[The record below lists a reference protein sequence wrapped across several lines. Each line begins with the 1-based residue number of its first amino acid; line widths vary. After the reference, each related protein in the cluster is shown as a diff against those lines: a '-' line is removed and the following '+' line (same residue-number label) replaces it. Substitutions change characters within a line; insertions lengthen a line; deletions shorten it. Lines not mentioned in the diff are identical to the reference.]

1 MGIVG
6 RLDQYASMLAG
17 EFDDYS
23 MSENLFLYSE
33 QYNQTSWIN
42 QNSFETVNT
51 TATLSPDGFYTAEKL
66 IGNNGQANRQ
76 SIYQTVSVTSG
87 TTYTFSVFLK
97 QAERRYATIWFDA
110 LSITEGAYYGASTYI
125 DLQTG
130 TIATG
135 TQSRIVAYPNGWYRV
150 YVTATPSFTG
160 SLNLNLA
167 IGTPNNAAD
176 GAGSIAYQYT
186 GDGVSGFYIWGG
198 QFERGTGPTDYT
210 PTTTAAITRV
220 LSSTTNTNITG
231 LSTYFSSGFS
241 ENVGAATTL
250 VANVFPPYDLVYDD
264 FGGTLFGSGQG
275 RYMRQNTDKSVIVYN
290 EIDEVSDFYSRGVVR
305 AGLVLDLDAGVPSSY
320 PGTGTTWTD
329 LSPYGNNGTLTLGP
343 TYSSANGGSI
353 VFDGSN
359 DYVLGTITGSIFT
372 GSFTQSA
379 WIYKLNNNQ
388 IWQGVFTNSSPA
400 TSNTYL
406 MTFGNGSLQAPYNSV
421 GVNQVGI
428 VPDGVFLDIGTH
440 INKWLYIIITK
451 VGSTLNIYCY
461 KDGSLL
467 QTSGTITWNSG
478 NFATTNNY
486 EIGRHWAG
494 GSVVPLQGNVAQVSV
509 YNRALT
515 AAEIK
520 QNYDATKGRFG
531 L

>member
-167 IGTPNNAAD
+167 IGTPNNAAN

-220 LSSTTNTNITG
+220 LSSTTNTT
-231 LSTYFSSGFS
+231 SQ
-241 ENVGAATTL
+241 
-250 VANVFPPYDLVYDD
+250 D
-264 FGGTLFGSGQG
+264 FQHTS
-275 RYMRQNTDKSVIVYN
+275 
-290 EIDEVSDFYSRGVVR
+290 
-305 AGLVLDLDAGVPSSY
+305 VLDLVR
-320 PGTGTTWTD
+320 
-329 LSPYGNNGTLTLGP
+329 
-343 TYSSANGGSI
+343 
-353 VFDGSN
+353 
-359 DYVLGTITGSIFT
+359 
-372 GSFTQSA
+372 
-379 WIYKLNNNQ
+379 
-388 IWQGVFTNSSPA
+388 
-400 TSNTYL
+400 
-406 MTFGNGSLQAPYNSV
+406 M
-421 GVNQVGI
+421 
-428 VPDGVFLDIGTH
+428 
-440 INKWLYIIITK
+440 
-451 VGSTLNIYCY
+451 
-461 KDGSLL
+461 
-467 QTSGTITWNSG
+467 
-478 NFATTNNY
+478 
-486 EIGRHWAG
+486 
-494 GSVVPLQGNVAQVSV
+494 
-509 YNRALT
+509 
-515 AAEIK
+515 
-520 QNYDATKGRFG
+520 
-531 L
+531 

>member
-6 RLDQYASMLAG
+6 RLDQYGSMLTS
-17 EFDDYS
+17 EFDEYS
-23 MSENLFLYSE
+23 MSENLLLRS
-33 QYNQTSWIN
+33 
-42 QNSFETVNT
+42 NSFSTAGTWTQVGAACVFTQNVTGPDNVSNSAWTIDDQSVASDAAGFEQTKSITPST
-51 TATLSPDGFYTAEKL
+51 TTNYCL
-66 IGNNGQANRQ
+66 
-76 SIYQTVSVTSG
+76 
-87 TTYTFSVFLK
+87 SVFAK
-97 QAERRYATIWFDA
+97 QGTSTTFDFYAFF
-110 LSITEGAYYGASTYI
+110 
-125 DLQTG
+125 TG
-130 TIATG
+130 TSTRGSYIRYNFSTNTLTASAAEGPGITPTIYG
-135 TQSRIVAYPNGWYRV
+135 KIEYPNGWYRFYFVVNDANSGLNSNLQFRV
-150 YVTATPSFTG
+150 YPATRNISVT
-160 SLNLNLA
+160 
-167 IGTPNNAAD
+167 GTTLFY
-176 GAGSIAYQYT
+176 GAQLEI
-186 GDGVSGFYIWGG
+186 
-198 QFERGTGPTDYT
+198 GTGPTDYT
-210 PTTTAAITRV
+210 STTTTAISRV
-220 LSSTTNTNITG
+220 LASTTNTNITG

-250 VANVFPPYDLVYDD
+250 VANVFPPYQIVYDE
-264 FGGTLFGSGQG
+264 FAGTLFGSGQG
-275 RYMRQNTDKSVIVYN
+275 RLMRQNIDKSVIVYN

-305 AGLVLDLDAGVPSSY
+305 AGLVLDLDAGVSSSY

-359 DYVLGTITGSIFT
+359 DFT

-421 GVNQVGI
+421 GVNQVG
-428 VPDGVFLDIGTH
+428 VVADGVFLDIGTH
-440 INKWLYIIITK
+440 INRWLYIIITK